1 MITSDLIRVRIKQAN
16 IEPSFVDP
24 ESPRMLERAGELVEI
39 WSAGLQRGAT
49 RGELSEEVE
58 DLIGDGIDHK
68 LVRGLAKVLDD
79 CCVYASE
86 PPIAP
91 EELRR
96 RLFEAVGAAPSR
108 EAAAAAYAQLSA
120 ELNLPVDALKR
131 LLFSDR
137 KAEQQIQ
144 AIDAGDGAWL
154 LNRYNVSLV
163 QAMLLHCE
171 SLRVWLREPAP
182 ERLRQLFRA
191 VKFHGLMYR
200 IAPTNDG
207 QELSLDG
214 PVSLLRH
221 STRYGMALATWFPA
235 LLLQTCAW
243 TLEAELRW
251 TNRRLRKTMRLDSSL
266 GLRSHHRDVGAYIT
280 RTEQWFI
287 ERFEAL
293 NSGWTLG
300 RDAVVLDLGGQAV
313 VCPEFTFRKDGRV
326 AYLEIVGFWRKQW
339 LKSRLD
345 LLRKIGPPNLVLAVS
360 SRLEA
365 EKAEM
370 AKFPGVVVPFKE
382 VVPSKDVLAAIE
394 QVALPE
400 PPAGAPVG
408 VRA

>member
-1 MITSDLIRVRIKQAN
+1 MITADLLRVRIKQAT
-16 IEPSFVDP
+16 IEPSLIDVL
-24 ESPRMLERAGELVEI
+24 SPRMLERAGELVEI
-39 WSAGLQRGAT
+39 WQAGLARGAT
-49 RGELSEEVE
+49 RGELAEEVE

-86 PPIAP
+86 PPIAA

-108 EAAAAAYAQLSA
+108 AAANAAYAQLA
-120 ELNLPVDALKR
+120 EALGQPVDDLKR

-137 KAEQQIQ
+137 KAEQQLR

-163 QAMLLHCE
+163 QALLLHCE
-171 SLRVWLREPAP
+171 SVRVTLREPSP

-200 IAPTNDG
+200 IAPVNDG
-207 QELSLDG
+207 LELSLDG

-221 STRYGMALATWFPA
+221 STRYGMALATWFPT
-235 LLLQTCAW
+235 LLLQSCPW

-251 TNRRLRKTMRLDSSL
+251 SARRLKKSLRLGSEL

-293 NSGWTLG
+293 NSGWTLS
-300 RDAVVLDLGGQAV
+300 REAVVLDLGGQAV

-339 LKSRLD
+339 LRARLD
-345 LLRKIGPPNLVLAVS
+345 LLRKIGPSNLVLAVS
-360 SRLEA
+360 SRLVA
-365 EKAEM
+365 EKEEIAN
-370 AKFPGVVVPFKE
+370 FPGFVVPFKE

-394 QVALPE
+394 QVAR
-400 PPAGAPVG
+400 PAL
-408 VRA
+408 